1 MNCKKCGAPLNPADR
16 FCQACGQPVDATT
29 ETLNQN
35 QAQAEVVGNPNETLG
50 AMSNNSATALNN
62 ETVLGANT
70 GMAEQNQ
77 PMPNNNAFNATPTA
91 NPFEQPTQM
100 NQNPFDTPNQMNN
113 MNYNIPNATGNKNT
127 NNIIMIVMGVVIVAL
142 IGVIL
147 YLTLGTKSTK
157 ATDKDTAKKENTTPT
172 QTEVKNTTTTTLGK
186 YTVQIP
192 NEYEIDSNGEEMQI
206 VSDTKFMYLTIIEN
220 ASLQQINVNYVKA
233 NLESENL
240 TVLETNTKS
249 YGGVNMVVFGIDNS
263 GNKEFIV
270 YAEIA
275 NKGILGAEIVNLEGT
290 LDYNLLENDFASI
303 AKSAK
308 YKSST
313 NSITTSKFAKKITKI
328 KK

>member
-35 QAQAEVVGNPNETLG
+35 QTQAEVVGNPTNEALG
-50 AMSNNSATALNN
+50 AVPNTSTFQTNGEA
-62 ETVLGANT
+62 VLGANT
-70 GMAEQNQ
+70 GMVEQTQ
-77 PMPNNNAFNATPTA
+77 QVPNNTPVV

-172 QTEVKNTTTTTLGK
+172 QTEVKNTTTTTLGN

-192 NEYEIDSNGEEMQI
+192 NEYEIDSVGEDMQI
-206 VSDTKFMYLTIIEN
+206 MTDTKYMYLATIEDATIQDVDMEY
-220 ASLQQINVNYVKA
+220 LKLT
-233 NLESENL
+233 LEEDYGY
-240 TVLETNTKS
+240 TVLETNKKS

-263 GNKEFIV
+263 GTKEFIV
-270 YAEIA
+270 YANIA
-275 NKGILGAEIVNLEGT
+275 NNGILGAEIVNLEGT

>member
-35 QAQAEVVGNPNETLG
+35 QTQAEVVGNPNEALG
-50 AMSNNSATALNN
+50 AMPNNSAATLNN
-62 ETVLGANT
+62 ETVLGTNA
-70 GMAEQNQ
+70 GMVEQTQ
-77 PMPNNNAFNATPTA
+77 QVPNNTTPVV

-127 NNIIMIVMGVVIVAL
+127 NNIIMVIMGVVIVAL
-142 IGVIL
+142 IGVVL
-147 YLTLGTKSTK
+147 YLVLGSNSPK
-157 ATDKDTAKKENTTPT
+157 AVEKDKTKKEDTTPT
-172 QTEVKNTTTTTLGK
+172 QTEVKNTTTATLGK

-192 NEYEIDSNGEEMQI
+192 NEYEIDSDGEEMQI
-206 VSDTKFMYLTIIEN
+206 MTDTKYMYLTTIEN

-233 NLESENL
+233 NIENENL

-249 YGGVNMVVFGIDNS
+249 YGGVNMIVFGIDDS

-275 NKGILGAEIVNLEGT
+275 NKGILGAEIANLEGT
-290 LDYNLLENDFASI
+290 LDYSLLEDDLASI

-313 NSITTSKFAKKITKI
+313 NSITTNKFAKNITKI